1 MAEVDGED
9 RAGAGADGG
18 AVVARLDNW
27 GTPQWL
33 FDRLDQRFGPF
44 DLDAAAEAW
53 SAKCERYLSRE
64 VDALG
69 PDPWP
74 GKRVWLNPPYK
85 RELLIRFLRKSI
97 EHAAA
102 GGLVCALLPVRTETC
117 WWCDLVAVKAAE
129 IHFIR
134 GRVAFQ
140 PPPGRD
146 LSPRG
151 NRPVF
156 ASAVAVFY
164 GPHVGDREPRIQV
177 LRAPRNSAALVGG
190 QRELSLEAAS

>member
-1 MAEVDGED
+1 MA
-9 RAGAGADGG
+9 R
-18 AVVARLDNW
+18 RDNW

-33 FDRLDQRFGPF
+33 FDRLDREFGPF
-44 DLDAAAEAW
+44 DLDAAAEPW
-53 SAKCERYLSRE
+53 SAKCERYITRE

-69 PDPWP
+69 PNPWP
-74 GKRVWLNPPYK
+74 AERVWLNPPYK

-102 GGLVCALLPVRTETC
+102 GGLVCALLPVRTEMH
-117 WWCDLVAVKAAE
+117 WWCDLVVTEAAE

-134 GRVAFQ
+134 GRVAFR
-140 PPPGRD
+140 PPPGHD

-156 ASAVAVFY
+156 ASAVVVFG
-164 GPHVGDREPRIQV
+164 GPGAAAAEPRIRV
-177 LRAPRNSAALVGG
+177 IGAPRNSAALVNG
-190 QRELSLEAAS
+190 QRELSLQETP